1 MKQDKEVIVE
11 VLFQRVVGN
20 TNLFDMVDL
29 RKTTLIFKRSFE
41 AEEMVSRGF

>member
-29 RKTTLIFKRSFE
+29 RKTMLIFKRSFK